1 MQAAL
6 LVESEVRL
14 MVTPI
19 LPFIVACFASAPVP
33 VDLNAPPSNIFMA
46 AKERQIMLIAQKG
59 GGDPHGADPHGDDP
73 NDENH
78 DPGLPANKEQK
89 AHKAPKDV
97 YGGDIPNTPE
107 PYSPF

>member
-1 MQAAL
+1 
-6 LVESEVRL
+6 
-14 MVTPI
+14 MVTAVV
-19 LPFIVACFASAPVP
+19 PFIVACLAGSPAVE
-33 VDLNAPPSNIFMA
+33 LNAQPSNIFVS
-46 AKERQIMLIAQKG
+46 AKQQQVLLIAQKYG
-59 GGDPHGADPHGDDP
+59 GSDPHGADPHGDDP

-97 YGGDIPNTPE
+97 YGGEVPNSPE